1 MPVLFDYQYI
11 NKNTQCWVMFSARCA
26 EMGESGFAPTR
37 RMTNRFLVYMWEM
50 YKTHFLDPVVVGALP
65 TTPEIF
71 NMHFTYS
78 LCAVRGRPREDRP
91 KPKTA
96 RKREF
101 CENS

>member
-1 MPVLFDYQYI
+1 MQY
-11 NKNTQCWVMFSARCA
+11 WVMFSAQRA

-37 RMTNRFLVYMWEM
+37 QMTNRFLVYMREM
-50 YKTHFLDPVVVGALP
+50 YKTHFLDPVVVGALS
-65 TTPEIF
+65 TTPEIS

>member
-1 MPVLFDYQYI
+1 
-11 NKNTQCWVMFSARCA
+11 MFSARCA

-37 RMTNRFLVYMWEM
+37 RITNRFWGYMWKM
-50 YKTHFLDPVVVGALP
+50 CKTHFLDPVVVGALP
-65 TTPEIF
+65 TTLEIS

-96 RKREF
+96 RKESFAKILKLDGQRG
-101 CENS
+101 NI

>member
-1 MPVLFDYQYI
+1 
-11 NKNTQCWVMFSARCA
+11 MFSARCA

-50 YKTHFLDPVVVGALP
+50 YKTHFLDVVGALP

-96 RKREF
+96 RKEGLRKF
-101 CENS
+101 LN

>member
-1 MPVLFDYQYI
+1 
-11 NKNTQCWVMFSARCA
+11 MFFVRCT

-65 TTPEIF
+65 TTPEIS

-96 RKREF
+96 RKESFAKILKLDGQRG
-101 CENS
+101 NI